1 MIKVKSHLEITMV
14 VKEKNRESVSKVYYD
29 YKESFLKSI
38 NGTLIKD
45 LLVRDENIQ
54 VLHGFDS
61 IKNVK
66 AYLSSDMLKN
76 DVFVGLQPL

>member
-38 NGTLIKD
+38 NGALIKD

-61 IKNVK
+61 IKK
-66 AYLSSDMLKN
+66 C
-76 DVFVGLQPL
+76 

>member
-54 VLHGFDS
+54 VLHGFNS

-66 AYLSSDMLKN
+66 AYLSSDMFKN
-76 DVFVGLQPL
+76 DVFARLKSL

>member
-38 NGTLIKD
+38 NGPLIKD
-45 LLVRDENIQ
+45 LLVRNENI
-54 VLHGFDS
+54 
-61 IKNVK
+61 
-66 AYLSSDMLKN
+66 
-76 DVFVGLQPL
+76 